1 MTKIYL
7 ITDYQG
13 RFGTKYTAVPY
24 RSGMDKEKLRSV
36 FLTED
41 IETVYV
47 KASEVQN
54 ISGEVK
60 GVVFLYTSSE
70 DRNGH
75 YKSYIEDVVL
85 SLECRSAIIV
95 PAYRFLRAHHNKVL
109 VELLR
114 KEWGN
119 ATGDNLK
126 SNCYGCIEEIRQSDV
141 FMSFP
146 VVIKKPEGYK
156 SREVFLARSR
166 QEYFHKASRLSRS
179 IYYKSLLKDRLRELI
194 HKGFIRES
202 QHRKKLVVQEF
213 VPGLKNDWKV
223 LVFGDKYY
231 PLLRRTRKN
240 DFRASGSG
248 LFSFPEELP
257 DGLLDAI
264 ERAVK
269 YFNVPQLSVDIGFD
283 GARFYIFELQ
293 FVYFGTYTIENSPF
307 YFAREDGKWLRKE
320 GLSVLE
326 EEYVASIVSYLRK
339 NNQLK

>member
-1 MTKIYL
+1 MISIYL

-13 RFGTKYTAVPY
+13 RFGTKFTGVPY
-24 RSGMDKEKLRSV
+24 RSGMDKELLKNR
-36 FLTED
+36 FLTYG
-41 IETVYV
+41 IEAVFV
-47 KASEVQN
+47 KASEVSDLAGQ
-54 ISGEVK
+54 IK
-60 GVVFLYTSSE
+60 DQVFLYTSSE
-70 DRNGH
+70 DRGGY

-85 SLECRSAIIV
+85 SLECRNAVII
-95 PAYRFLRAHHNKVL
+95 PAYRFLRAHNNKVL

-114 KEWGN
+114 KEWGK

-126 SNCYGCIEEIRQSDV
+126 SNCYGCIEEIKQSDV
-141 FMSFP
+141 LMTFP

-156 SREVFLARSR
+156 SRGVYLASTR
-166 QEYFHKASRLSRS
+166 QEYLRKASKLSRS
-179 IYYKSLLKDRLRELI
+179 INYKSLLKDRLRELI

-202 QHRKKLVVQEF
+202 QHRKKLVIQEF

-231 PLLRRTRKN
+231 PLLRRTRKT

-248 LFSFPEELP
+248 LLSFPEELP

-264 ERAVK
+264 ESAAK
-269 YFNVPQLSVDIGFD
+269 YFNVPHLSADIGFD

-307 YFAREDGKWLRKE
+307 YFTREEGKWIRKE

-326 EEYVASIVSYLRK
+326 EEYAASIAAYLRR
-339 NNQLK
+339 NNQLQ